1 MTRIIRDMKF
11 RKLGCALGL
20 AGSAL
25 FLSCATRLPI
35 PTPGDR
41 DRVSLEWP
49 AVQLGDLRQGRKLY
63 LENCAGCHSLHL
75 PSEFTRTAWE
85 KVLDRMQ
92 PKTRLRDEEM
102 TAILKYLAAFS
113 RGSSGQKA
121 QAP

>member
-1 MTRIIRDMKF
+1 MTGILRNTRF
-11 RKLGCALGL
+11 RKVGCILGL

-35 PTPGDR
+35 PTLEDR
-41 DRVSLEWP
+41 DRVSQEWP
-49 AVQLGDLRQGRKLY
+49 SAKLEDLRDGRKLY

-75 PSEFTRTAWE
+75 PSEFTRTAWG

-92 PKTRLRDEEM
+92 SKTRLKDEEM
-102 TAILKYLAAFS
+102 TAILRYLAAFS
-113 RGSSGQKA
+113 RDASVQKA